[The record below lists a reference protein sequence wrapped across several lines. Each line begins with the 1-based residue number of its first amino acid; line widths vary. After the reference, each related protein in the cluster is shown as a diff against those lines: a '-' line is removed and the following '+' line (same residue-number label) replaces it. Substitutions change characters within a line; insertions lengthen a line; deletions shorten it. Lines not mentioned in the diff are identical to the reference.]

1 MKVTFTARQLSTACL
16 PIVGIILTGLT
27 AHAQD
32 AIKTAS
38 PTNITV
44 RSETA
49 TPIRVILPSLWDE
62 KSPGR
67 KSDAAVNAPL
77 QR

>member
-1 MKVTFTARQLSTACL
+1 MNQSFARRLSAAYLLCAS
-16 PIVGIILTGLT
+16 GLLSFSN
-27 AHAQD
+27 ADAQD
-32 AIKTAS
+32 AAKAAS

-49 TPIRVILPSLWDE
+49 TPIRVILPSLWEE
-62 KSPGR
+62 KSSN
-67 KSDAAVNAPL
+67 KSDPAVNAR